1 MSYDLFHREGPG
13 RFYRGNLHT
22 HSTNSDGGMTP
33 EAVCNAYRQQGYD
46 FLSITD
52 HYFGAFGYPI
62 TDTRPFRTESFTTII
77 GSELHAPSLE
87 NGQAWHI
94 LGIGLPLDFGGL
106 LDREN
111 GPALAQRAYD
121 AGAFVALAHPEWYGA
136 TISDMQSIPSAH
148 AIEIYNEVCS
158 RLNDKPES
166 WFHADQV
173 LASGRRISALGTDDA
188 HFRATMPKLKGNS
201 EVKIDLKNL
210 NGPNDIFKQLQATAV
225 DPIATE
231 LGEETPGGFGCWV
244 WVRAASLDPDLLVE
258 GLKAGDYYTSQG
270 PLIHDIVVSD
280 DRKSLKVVNSPASSV
295 YVTGRPDIISMGF
308 KHAPQITHS
317 TFDVE
322 QHAGSYVRVTVVDA
336 AGKRAWSN
344 PIWLD

>member
-1 MSYDLFHREGPG
+1 MTFDLFHREAPG

-33 EAVCNAYRQQGYD
+33 AAVCNAYRQQGYD
-46 FLSITD
+46 FLAITD

-62 TDTRPFRTESFTTII
+62 TDTTPYRTGDFTTII
-77 GSELHAPSLE
+77 GSELHAPALE
-87 NGQAWHI
+87 NGQLWHI

-106 LDREN
+106 QDGET
-111 GPALAQRAYD
+111 GAQLAQRAAD

-136 TISDMQSIPSAH
+136 TIADMQSIPAAH
-148 AIEIYNEVCS
+148 AIEVYNEVCS

-188 HFRATMPKLKGNS
+188 HFRAAMPKPDGDG
-201 EVKIDLKNL
+201 EIKIDLKDL
-210 NGPNDIFKQLQATAV
+210 ASPNDFLKELQRTAI

-231 LGEETPGGFGCWV
+231 LGEDAPGGFGCWV
-244 WVRAASLDPDLLVE
+244 WVRAEALDPDLLVS

-270 PLIHDIVVSD
+270 PRIHDICISE
-280 DRKSLKVVNSPASSV
+280 DRKTIKFANSPATSV

-308 KHAPQITHS
+308 RHGAQITHS
-317 TFDVE
+317 TFNIA
-322 QHAGSYVRVTVVDA
+322 QHAGSYVRVTIVDA